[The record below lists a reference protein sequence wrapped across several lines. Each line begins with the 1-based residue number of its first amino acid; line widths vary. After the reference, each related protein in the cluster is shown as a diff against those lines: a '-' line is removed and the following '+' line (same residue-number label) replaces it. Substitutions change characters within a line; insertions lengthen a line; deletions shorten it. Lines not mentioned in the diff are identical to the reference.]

1 MFIYDF
7 FKHINHKIWSNE
19 VAFQKATFIVGIIQ
33 QKYTI

>member
-33 QKYTI
+33 QECTI